1 MYLNLHFFT
10 FNGIVEEK
18 KNMTIYVLGELYRLY
33 SMYRTISS
41 VRLIV
46 LLTLEELYSLVVE
59 STAFGVSAKKES
71 IFRGLDT
78 FKKPISL
85 TSRKHVSSSKFLSH
99 CGTPKMCLLFLAR
112 SVGYRDQKI
121 PCPYFANF

>member
-46 LLTLEELYSLVVE
+46 LLTLEELYSLVV
-59 STAFGVSAKKES
+59 
-71 IFRGLDT
+71 
-78 FKKPISL
+78 
-85 TSRKHVSSSKFLSH
+85 
-99 CGTPKMCLLFLAR
+99 
-112 SVGYRDQKI
+112 
-121 PCPYFANF
+121 